1 VSRGASVAGGFAGSD
16 TIEPEICALL
26 PMLKYPEILE
36 ELRLL
41 AARYERLAEHLEA
54 VPDTPHL
61 RRQAG

>member
-1 VSRGASVAGGFAGSD
+1 MTEVERERYREMAA
-16 TIEPEICALL
+16 EIRALL

-41 AARYERLAEHLEA
+41 AARYERLAEYLEA
-54 VPDTPHL
+54 APDTPHL